1 LPIIELKPETMAVQP
16 SDVTVAQIAAPVFD
30 PVSINS
36 PSAVLFHII
45 MVRLSVFGQTLRPT
59 L

>member
-45 MVRLSVFGQTLRPT
+45 IVVSQVFGQTRCLT